1 MPSAKEHYSTLL
13 AHHYTWM
20 FGISFDEKVAEQQ
33 AILGKAFAAANFT
46 PAASIPSRLAIDLGS
61 GPGFQTFALANLG
74 FTSILAV
81 DTSPE
86 LLAELESHRTTQPIR
101 TALADIRSLSTLTAA
116 TPANAIVC
124 MGDTLTH
131 LPTKF
136 DVTALFQAA
145 FNALTP
151 GGIFIL
157 TWRDLTPELTGP
169 DRFIPVRSD
178 DTTVMTC
185 FLEYTTP
192 DTVHD
197 LVYTRQPG
205 TSAWTLNKSSYP
217 KLRLS
222 PDLLTTQLTQTGFKV
237 HPTLALT
244 NSLAFGGLNA
254 VLALRPHPPT
264 G

>member
-1 MPSAKEHYSTLL
+1 MEHYSTLL

-33 AILGKAFAAANFT
+33 AILAKAFAAANFT
-46 PAASIPSRLAIDLGS
+46 PAISSLAPGGFAIDLGS
-61 GPGFQTFALANLG
+61 GPGFQSFALADLG

-86 LLAELESHRTTQPIR
+86 LLAELESHRNTQPIR
-101 TALADIRSLSTLTAA
+101 TALADLGSLPILTSAA
-116 TPANAIVC
+116 SANAIVC

-131 LPTKF
+131 LPTKS
-136 DVTALFQAA
+136 DVTALFRDA

-151 GGIFIL
+151 GGILIL
-157 TWRDLTPELTGP
+157 TWRDLTLELTGP

-178 DTTVMTC
+178 DTTFMTC

-192 DTVHD
+192 DTVHVHD

-205 TSAWTLNKSSYP
+205 ASAWTLNKSSYP

-222 PDLLTTQLTQTGFKV
+222 PELLITQLTQTGFKV
-237 HPTLALT
+237 HPPDTAGRLLLLT
-244 NSLAFGGLNA
+244 ATK
-254 VLALRPHPPT
+254 P
-264 G
+264 